1 VEALEG
7 SLTAYYEAIMVRI
20 QLSEKLKA
28 ALLDHANLPHKLEVE
43 GRTYW
48 PQHPIDGGFKGVVW
62 KVADEHGRPRAAK
75 LALYEDYE
83 DRSFLQELFLAAKL
97 ESCPQFARFV
107 HAGIVDL
114 DLGTE
119 GKVRFICFIE
129 EWIDGLTLKS
139 FLTEQKPFID
149 SAFLLAYV
157 KEMCSALLA
166 LETIGLRHDDLHM
179 GNVMLARPTPGM
191 LDGKWTV
198 RIIDTGSL
206 KAADKPLTKEK
217 DDHRNVVD
225 HLIAIVNTMNS
236 RKPLPLRER
245 LFIKETSR
253 LLDTM
258 LDDDPSIALRDPK
271 QIAIQFEFAL
281 TRTASPRHPQ
291 TKALQSPFE
300 YISAEHIADDRL
312 LVEIFAE
319 SCPWLEKVAGPDPCL
334 VTGPR
339 GCGKSTIFRWLSLKA
354 HLHKASSEFD
364 KIRIAGF
371 YVSCSSDLQNRLSWI
386 KTAALAERFRKEIVH
401 YFNLL
406 LAREIVLTLVYISD
420 RPDRESYWGLGAAQ
434 DRIIHDFLNNSLQFS
449 RPLVQGVSRLRQS
462 LTSIESE
469 MFRCHVELLKGL
481 NLSWTLPE
489 TFLGD
494 FTVLLTKELPFFRSK
509 RITILLDDFS
519 LHRVP
524 EPVQHVLNRVIWERR
539 DSHIFKLS
547 SEKYGAVLTDPT
559 FHATVD
565 PAREMLEIDCGR
577 EYVALDEARHTS
589 KARKFAR
596 DLLEHRLRAAG
607 YGASPEVLLGD
618 SKWPEKSL
626 ARALR
631 DRRKGRLDNQYH
643 GLQCIADLC
652 SGDVSTL
659 LLVYRRIFE
668 RAGVSTT
675 TNEAVPKHIQ
685 HDAIS
690 NISRELL
697 DAIRNH
703 FPLGPQMYSIVL
715 EFGGLVRRILREGA
729 LIRKGKTRVAPQCP
743 RIEVDIKAQ
752 PHEALPAEQQELA
765 RELIRRAVFIE
776 MELGRSR
783 HTFGPTLRWQLRRV
797 FLPAFGAA
805 LSKNHAIKWD
815 SSEFKF
821 FLTAPKDMCEREWMR
836 QPKINQETSKKGPG
850 GLFP

>member
-1 VEALEG
+1 MAHEAD
-7 SLTAYYEAIMVRI
+7 MVRI
-20 QLSEKLKA
+20 QLSDQLKA
-28 ALLDHANLPHKLEVE
+28 AMLDRANLPSKLEVG
-43 GRTYW
+43 GRTYR
-48 PQHPIDGGFKGVVW
+48 PQEPVAGGFKGVVW
-62 KVADEHGRPRAAK
+62 QVADEHGRLRAAK

-97 ESCPQFARFV
+97 EPYSQFARFV

-114 DLGTE
+114 DLGIQ
-119 GKVRFICFIE
+119 GRPRFVCFIE
-129 EWIDGLTLKS
+129 EWIDGLTLKT
-139 FLTEQKPFID
+139 FLVQQKLYID
-149 SAFLLAYV
+149 SAFVLAYV

-166 LETIGLRHDDLHM
+166 LGTTGLRHDDLHM
-179 GNVMLARPTPGM
+179 GNVMLARPTPGT

-198 RIIDTGSL
+198 RVIDTGSL
-206 KAADKPLTKEK
+206 KAVDKPLTKEK

-225 HLIAIVNTMNS
+225 HLIAIINTMKS

-245 LFIKETSR
+245 LFLEEAAR

-258 LDDDPSIALRDPK
+258 LDDDPSVALRDPRE
-271 QIAIQFEFAL
+271 IATQFEFAL
-281 TRTASPRHPQ
+281 TRTASPRHIQ
-291 TKALQSPFE
+291 SLGLQSPFE

-354 HLHKASSEFD
+354 HLHKQSSEFD
-364 KIRIAGF
+364 SIRIAGF

-386 KTAALAERFRKEIVH
+386 KTPALAEKFRKEIVH

-406 LAREIVLTLVYISD
+406 LAREIVLTLVHVSD
-420 RPDRESYWGLGAAQ
+420 RPDRESYWALGAAQ
-434 DRIIHDFLNNSLQFS
+434 VRMIHDFLNAYLQFS

-462 LTSIESE
+462 LTSIEAE
-469 MFRCHVELLKGL
+469 MFRCHVEVLKGL

-494 FTVLLTKELPFFRSK
+494 FTTLLTKELAFFRSK

-547 SEKYGAVLTDPT
+547 SEKYGAVMTDPT

-577 EYVALDEARHTS
+577 EYLALDEARHT
-589 KARKFAR
+589 AQGRKFAR
-596 DLLEHRLRAAG
+596 DLLENRLRAAG
-607 YGASPEVLLGD
+607 YGASPETLLGN

-626 ARALR
+626 AKALR
-631 DRRKGRLDNQYH
+631 DRQKGRTDNQYH

-668 RAGVSTT
+668 KAGISRTT
-675 TNEAVPKHIQ
+675 SEVVPKHIQ
-685 HDAIS
+685 HEAIS

-703 FPLGPQMYSIVL
+703 FPLGPQMYSIVI
-715 EFGGLVRRILREGA
+715 EFGCLVRRILREGA
-729 LIRKGKTRVAPQCP
+729 LIRKGNLRVPPQCP

-765 RELIRRAVFIE
+765 RELVRRAVFIE

-805 LSKNHAIKWD
+805 LSKNDAIKWD

-821 FLTAPKDMCEREWMR
+821 FLTAPRDMCEQEWMK
-836 QPKINQETSKKGPG
+836 QPKRTQQTATKSSGRLLPG
-850 GLFP
+850 FE